1 MPLAHRIVLR
11 MKYIAYHELNKIMYA
26 KKHSENQST
35 TQMSVIHCE
44 FSLVTRK
51 GELVGMGGGVEG
63 NRYGA
68 ENVLETFLSC

>member
-1 MPLAHRIVLR
+1 
-11 MKYIAYHELNKIMYA
+11 
-26 KKHSENQST
+26 
-35 TQMSVIHCE
+35 MSVIHCE

-51 GELVGMGGGVEG
+51 RELVGMGGGVEG